1 MFNEIYE
8 KIKNCSYPLYIWGNG
23 SMAHVVYNR
32 LCEHNIKVYGFFE
45 DVHSDFKEQH
55 NNDEIYCYEL
65 NYLLN
70 HKKEFSVVIGHG
82 HIELVKKIKS
92 YSMIKNIFIIPN
104 PYLQYIPDES
114 IVSKALSK
122 DIDEINNVLLD
133 EESRVNI
140 RKYFELYNGN
150 IESFYENTKILQSIF
165 KPDVYSLSAHE
176 VFYDIGAWNGDTI
189 EEFTN
194 IVNNKYK
201 IIEAFEPVIAK
212 DSKLRIMA
220 RNNKIILNSIALGN
234 SSGFVELSNENTQS
248 AFMRKTDNAS
258 ITMHRLDDLVVNK
271 EKPTLIKICVPMMTL
286 DVLRGA
292 EKTIK
297 KYNPK
302 LIVNV
307 SIGINNDMI
316 DTIRWIN
323 RCNENYSI
331 VLRYRLYMPTQL
343 WLYAF

>member
-1 MFNEIYE
+1 
-8 KIKNCSYPLYIWGNG
+8 
-23 SMAHVVYNR
+23 
-32 LCEHNIKVYGFFE
+32 
-45 DVHSDFKEQH
+45 
-55 NNDEIYCYEL
+55 
-65 NYLLN
+65 
-70 HKKEFSVVIGHG
+70 
-82 HIELVKKIKS
+82 
-92 YSMIKNIFIIPN
+92 
-104 PYLQYIPDES
+104 
-114 IVSKALSK
+114 
-122 DIDEINNVLLD
+122 
-133 EESRVNI
+133 
-140 RKYFELYNGN
+140 
-150 IESFYENTKILQSIF
+150 
-165 KPDVYSLSAHE
+165 
-176 VFYDIGAWNGDTI
+176 
-189 EEFTN
+189 
-194 IVNNKYK
+194 
-201 IIEAFEPVIAK
+201 
-212 DSKLRIMA
+212 MA